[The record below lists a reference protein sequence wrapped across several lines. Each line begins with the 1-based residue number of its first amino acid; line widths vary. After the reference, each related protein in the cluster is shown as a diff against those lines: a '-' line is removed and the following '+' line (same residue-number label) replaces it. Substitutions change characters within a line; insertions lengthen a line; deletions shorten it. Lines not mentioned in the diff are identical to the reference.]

1 MNAKTRRRYDD
12 IKIWNQRN
20 RLRKLDK
27 RLHKHTFYSAIQYQK
42 SRTIK

>member
-12 IKIWNQRN
+12 IKIRNQRN